1 MKNLDDDLRAAL
13 RRKEPPAGFA
23 GRVIARAGEGA
34 SEQTAT
40 STVGSGFSRIAP
52 PKGGSHVGPPV
63 VRWLAAAAVIAAVA
77 GGAIQ
82 YRAGQAERARAERAA
97 GEAAGRQVM
106 LALQIAG
113 SKLQLVQAR
122 INRLHEQPDRN
133 ATR

>member
-23 GRVIARAGEGA
+23 GRVIARAGGVDK
-34 SEQTAT
+34 TIRLKPDPTDAT
-40 STVGSGFSRIAP
+40 IGTRI
-52 PKGGSHVGPPV
+52 

-82 YRAGQAERARAERAA
+82 YRAARIERARAERAA
-97 GEAAGRQVM
+97 GEAASRQVM

-133 ATR
+133 ATQ